1 MIVFDL
7 SCQSNDHR
15 FEAWFR
21 SSADFERQKRDGLLM
36 CPQCGST
43 DVEKAVMAPAVG
55 RKGNRDTR
63 APTADTP
70 GGERSLPV
78 PSTAPGPAPRAGQGA
93 AAGVPEEVRNALVQ
107 LADLQKRVIE
117 KSRWVGRGFAEEAR
131 AIHYG
136 EKDAE
141 PIYGEASPEESRA
154 LADEGVEVAPL
165 LFPVAPPDKLN

>member
-7 SCQSNDHR
+7 CCQSADHR

-36 CPQCGST
+36 CPQCGSA

-55 RKGNRDTR
+55 RKGNRDSGTPPVHTPR
-63 APTADTP
+63 GNAPGSA
-70 GGERSLPV
+70 PV
-78 PSTAPGPAPRAGQGA
+78 PAFPAAGAERGA
-93 AAGVPEEVRNALVQ
+93 AAGLPEEVKTALVK

-117 KSRWVGRGFAEEAR
+117 KSRWVGRSFAEEAR

-154 LADEGVEVAPL
+154 LTDEGVEIAPL

>member
-7 SCQSNDHR
+7 CCQSADHR

-36 CPQCGST
+36 CPQCGSA

-55 RKGNRDTR
+55 RKGNRDSG
-63 APTADTP
+63 APSVHTP
-70 GGERSLPV
+70 QGEGAAPV
-78 PSTAPGPAPRAGQGA
+78 PSTASAAGAERGA
-93 AAGVPEEVRNALVQ
+93 AAGLPEAVKTALVQ

-117 KSRWVGRGFAEEAR
+117 KSRWVGRSFAEEAR